1 VNGAPLTQVSEAPA
15 AAIFDIGF
23 GTARCPEAKVKHER
37 ADGPGP
43 ICVVDDDDWVCDSL
57 SAMLEAYGFA
67 VRAYSSGAEF
77 LADDRRAKAKCL
89 IIDQHMPALE
99 GLSVVAELRRQDIE
113 VPTILITG
121 RFDAAIVRRAEELGV
136 TATLEKPF
144 PAAQLIEL
152 VQQACDPRQ

>member
-1 VNGAPLTQVSEAPA
+1 MNRAPLIQVSAAPPVP
-15 AAIFDIGF
+15 IFDIGF
-23 GTARCPEAKVKHER
+23 GTAHCPEAKVKHEQ
-37 ADGPGP
+37 ADRYGPV
-43 ICVVDDDDWVCDSL
+43 CVVDDDDWVCDSL

-67 VRAYSSGAEF
+67 VRSYSSGAEF
-77 LADDRRAKAKCL
+77 LADDRRAKTKCL
-89 IIDQHMPALE
+89 IIDQHMPLLE
-99 GLSVVAELRRQDIE
+99 GLGVISELRRQDIV

-121 RFDAAIVRRAEELGV
+121 RLDPAITQRAEELGV